1 MVKDEILARVVGELP
16 VGYKTL
22 LKDLKQRIKRAQVKA
37 ALAANRELIQLY
49 WDIGKAIVERQKKEK
64 WGRGVVERLSCD
76 LRREFPDI
84 KGFSARNIWK
94 MRAFY
99 LAWSDKAL
107 ILPRVVAELDSEKLL
122 RSVTELDGL
131 NLRRLVAEIPWG
143 QNITLCEKVN
153 DPSARL
159 WYAQQTLE
167 HGWTR
172 PMLLLQIESDLY
184 HRKGK
189 AVTNFDQALPP
200 AQSDLAKQ
208 ALKDPYVFDFL
219 TMADDAQE
227 RALEKSLVE
236 HVRQFLIELGE
247 GFAFVGQ
254 QYSLEVDDDA
264 YYLDLLF
271 YHYKLRCFVVI
282 ELKNGP
288 FKPEYAGKMNFY
300 LSAVD
305 DLLTHKDDKP
315 SIGLILCKDKKKITA
330 EYAIRDV
337 RKPIGVSQWKTKLV
351 ESLPKQL
358 RGRLPSVKELEKE
371 LS

>member
-1 MVKDEILARVVGELP
+1 M
-16 VGYKTL
+16 
-22 LKDLKQRIKRAQVKA
+22 
-37 ALAANRELIQLY
+37 
-49 WDIGKAIVERQKKEK
+49 
-64 WGRGVVERLSCD
+64 ERLSRD
-76 LRREFPDI
+76 LRREFPDVR
-84 KGFSARNIWK
+84 GFSARNIWK

-99 LAWSDKAL
+99 LTWSDKTL
-107 ILPRVVAELDSEKLL
+107 ILPRLVAELDEQNLSQAVMNLDVQKLPQ
-122 RSVTELDGL
+122 VA
-131 NLRRLVAEIPWG
+131 AEIPWG
-143 QNITLCEKVN
+143 HNIALISKVK
-153 DPSARL
+153 DPSERL
-159 WYAQQTLE
+159 WYAQQTAE
-167 HGWTR
+167 HGWTL
-172 PMLLLQIESDLY
+172 PVLVMQIENDLY
-184 HRKGK
+184 HRQGK
-189 AVTNFDQALPP
+189 AVTNFDRTLPP
-200 AQSDLAKQ
+200 DQSDLAKQ
-208 ALKDPYVFDFL
+208 TLKDPYVFDFL

-227 RALEKSLVE
+227 RVLEKSLVE

-254 QYSLEVDDDA
+254 QYPLEVDDDS

-305 DLLTHKDDKP
+305 ELIKHEDDKP
-315 SIGLILCKDKKKITA
+315 SIGLILCKEKKKITA
-330 EYAIRDV
+330 EYAIRDI

-358 RGRLPSVKELEKE
+358 RGKLPSVKELEKE

>member
-1 MVKDEILARVVGELP
+1 MVKNEILAQAARELP

-22 LKDLKQRIKRAQVKA
+22 LKDLKQRIRGAQIKA

-49 WDIGKAIVERQKKEK
+49 WDIGRILMRRQEKEG
-64 WGRGVVERLSCD
+64 WGRAVVDRLSCD
-76 LRREFPDI
+76 IRRELPDI
-84 KGFSARNIWK
+84 KGFSARNMWR

-99 LAWSDKAL
+99 LTWSREIP
-107 ILPRVVAELDSEKLL
+107 ILSQL
-122 RSVTELDGL
+122 VTELDDQKL
-131 NLRRLVAEIPWG
+131 PEVTAEIPWG
-143 QNITLCEKVN
+143 HNVVLVESIN
-153 DPSARL
+153 DPSERF
-159 WYAQQTLE
+159 WYAQQTIE
-167 HGWTR
+167 HGWSR
-172 PMLLLQIESDLY
+172 NILVMQIESDLY

-189 AVTNFDQALPP
+189 AVTNFKQTLPP
-200 AQSDLAKQ
+200 EQSDLASQ
-208 ALKDPYVFDFL
+208 TIKDPYIFDFL
-219 TMADDAQE
+219 SMSDKVNE

-254 QYSLEVDDDA
+254 QYPLEVDDDD

-330 EYAIRDV
+330 EYAIRDI

-358 RGRLPSVKELEKE
+358 RGKLPSVKELERE